1 LCGKPSNGAVF
12 DLKKNAK
19 YKYKLAVRHA
29 IRTYEDKFSDELYD
43 NLMSKDMS
51 NFWRSWSSKTCNK
64 SINTTCVDG
73 EVEDRKITEVF
84 SKKFCESAVNS
95 SLNNRHCVDFS
106 PNESI
111 QPYLFSVEQVDS
123 VINNHLKRGKAA
135 GVDNITPE
143 HVTYSHPSLVWHLC
157 RLFNLMTIHGYVP
170 NQFGRGIIIP
180 LVKDKHGDL
189 TNSNNYRAITIS
201 PVISKIFE
209 SCLLTKYESFLA
221 SNDLQLGF
229 KKSVGCGHALFSV
242 QQVAKY
248 FTSRGSTVFITA
260 VDASKA
266 FDRLDHSILLG
277 KLISRNLPT
286 CFIKVISCWYSK
298 LYSSVR
304 WNSMI
309 GAEFKVLLGVR
320 QGGILSPVLFNLYVD
335 DLINELK
342 LNGDGCHVGKCFIGC
357 IMYADDLLLL
367 SPSIIGLQR
376 MIDICSVY
384 GATHNIMFNKSKT
397 FSVVVG
403 RMKNHNIPPVCM
415 DNQPIPW
422 VDQFK
427 YLGVMFD
434 ASCTLN
440 VNIVFIK
447 RKFYASLNSLLV
459 RCSSVAEP
467 VKVHL
472 IKSYCLPLI
481 TYCIGAL
488 DFNSSAINEL
498 AVCWNDAFR

>member
-1 LCGKPSNGAVF
+1 
-12 DLKKNAK
+12 
-19 YKYKLAVRHA
+19 
-29 IRTYEDKFSDELYD
+29 
-43 NLMSKDMS
+43 M
-51 NFWRSWSSKTCNK
+51 
-64 SINTTCVDG
+64 
-73 EVEDRKITEVF
+73 
-84 SKKFCESAVNS
+84 
-95 SLNNRHCVDFS
+95 
-106 PNESI
+106 
-111 QPYLFSVEQVDS
+111 
-123 VINNHLKRGKAA
+123 
-135 GVDNITPE
+135 
-143 HVTYSHPSLVWHLC
+143 
-157 RLFNLMTIHGYVP
+157 IHGYVP

-209 SCLLTKYESFLA
+209 SCLFSKYESLLY

-277 KLISRNLPT
+277 KLIARQLPT
-286 CFIKVISCWYSK
+286 CFIKVIACWYSN

-309 GAEFKVLLGVR
+309 SAEFKVLSGVR

-335 DLINELK
+335 DLIKDLK
-342 LNGDGCHVGKCFIGC
+342 SNGDGCHVGKCFIGC

-367 SPSIIGLQR
+367 SPSINGLQR
-376 MIDICSVY
+376 MIDTCSQY

-397 FSVVVG
+397 VSVAIG
-403 RMKNHNIPPVCM
+403 RMRNHNISSVCM

-422 VDQFK
+422 VEQIK
-427 YLGVMFD
+427 YLGVTFD

-440 VNIVFIK
+440 VNVLSIR
-447 RKFYASLNSLLV
+447 RKFYTSLNSLLV
-459 RCSSVAEP
+459 RCSSIAEP
-467 VKVHL
+467 VKVYL

-488 DFNSSAINEL
+488 EFSSSAINEL
-498 AVCWNDAFR
+498 AVCWNDAFRKIFLFNRWESVKQLQYFCESIDLRHIYDLARCKFLSDVCRKLPYLNSFFTSLELHYRTVTMLRHYYVGATKLSFVDAVYEHFKRCAFDAHS